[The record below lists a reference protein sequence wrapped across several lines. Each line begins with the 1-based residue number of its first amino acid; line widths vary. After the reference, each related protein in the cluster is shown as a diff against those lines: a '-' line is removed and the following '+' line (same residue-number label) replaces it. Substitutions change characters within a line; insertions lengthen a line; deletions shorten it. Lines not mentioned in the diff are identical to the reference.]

1 MKIMKAFNFI
11 SVLGIIPWKLTS
23 GCYAIDFESTERP
36 QSLQQAGSEK
46 VTTCTEVCSEVSVD
60 NKFYHLHCK
69 QSLNVGYA
77 KLFEFVSNFRI
88 LFSGT
93 SNCQRP

>member
-36 QSLQQAGSEK
+36 QSLQQSGSEK

-60 NKFYHLHCK
+60 KFYHLHCK
-69 QSLNVGYA
+69 QSFYA
-77 KLFEFVSNFRI
+77 KIYEFVSNFCI
-88 LFSGT
+88 LLSGT
-93 SNCQRP
+93 SNCQRPKD